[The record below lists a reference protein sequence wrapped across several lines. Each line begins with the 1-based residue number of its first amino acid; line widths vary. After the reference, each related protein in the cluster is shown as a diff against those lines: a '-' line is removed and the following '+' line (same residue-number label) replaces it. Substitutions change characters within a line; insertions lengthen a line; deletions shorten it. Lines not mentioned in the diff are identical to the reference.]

1 MKKTGIIAFLTAL
14 LLISS
19 SFKSDF
25 DEQEW
30 LTWTNS
36 CLNKIYNPSA
46 DKKLKKWNLSVTSD
60 SFIRLRKY
68 YVKNKQV
75 YYSFNLT
82 KLKDVEYRGN
92 AKKGV
97 LELKTKEDDIM
108 MQTYNSRK
116 GGDIDEMKTVLDIP
130 VKNIKAT
137 RLDSLKEGL
146 NYLKEKA
153 L

>member
-1 MKKTGIIAFLTAL
+1 MRKTAIITL
-14 LLISS
+14 LAIVLITGS
-19 SFKSDF
+19 SFKNSF
-25 DEQEW
+25 DETDW
-30 LTWTNS
+30 LNWTNN
-36 CLNKIYNPSA
+36 CLNKTYNPAS
-46 DKKLKKWNLSVTSD
+46 DRKLKKWNLTVTSD

-75 YYSFNLT
+75 YYSF
-82 KLKDVEYRGN
+82 KLDKLSDVKYRGN
-92 AKKGV
+92 AKKGT

-108 MQTYNSRK
+108 MQTYNNRR

-130 VKNIKAT
+130 VKNMKAA
-137 RLDSLKEGL
+137 RLDSLKEAL